1 MFILGITQASSLRNE
16 GRWSAG
22 SVTLPWYVYSCYQV
36 VSRRWYEW
44 EVMYALSC
52 HATLYLGSV
61 GMVGGWRVGSVSGGG
76 ASSVFSLQ
84 SRLGSDQ
91 KRLFIT
97 RHADWFMS

>member
-61 GMVGGWRVGSVSGGG
+61 GMVGGVGSGVCLRRGGL
-76 ASSVFSLQ
+76 FSLQ
-84 SRLGSDQ
+84 SSVTFRF
-91 KRLFIT
+91 RPEEAV
-97 RHADWFMS
+97 HH